1 MLLSALLLWNGRLC
15 ERCRRLQAP
24 YFTENARV
32 IHGNVIITLTRT
44 YVPATPP
51 APPTEAGQ
59 AAEGRAGIAH
69 GDEVFGTPFPREGL
83 KLVDENAGW
92 VMQAA
97 VRVVRSTTDVES
109 VDVGVA
115 ELRALR
121 EHLKGVCELE
131 VVERFALDTR
141 VR

>member
-1 MLLSALLLWNGRLC
+1 MLLSSLSADGRLY
-15 ERCRRLQAP
+15 ERCCRIQAP
-24 YFTENARV
+24 YFTENARL

-51 APPTEAGQ
+51 APLTEAGQ
-59 AAEGRAGIAH
+59 AAEARAGIAH

-97 VRVVRSTTDVES
+97 VRVVRSNTDVES
-109 VDVGVA
+109 VDVGVGD
-115 ELRALR
+115 LRALK
-121 EHLKGVCELE
+121 EHLKGVCELD
-131 VVERFALDTR
+131 VVERLALDTR
-141 VR
+141 VK